1 MRHVGTALL
10 LLVCDIA
17 IPGQK
22 TSVPT
27 FVIDRPTII
36 AFFRPVSDE
45 EMDKNP
51 DINEALGDFQLYASR
66 VGRPLKNAGIDFE
79 VASAV
84 RFRVKDGGSVRT
96 FNTGKIG
103 VGYYFIAPGNQ
114 PHVEYGVET
123 DPDILEA
130 AKKYFQLPI
139 AAP

>member
-1 MRHVGTALL
+1 MRHIDTALL
-10 LLVCDIA
+10 LLACGTA
-17 IPGQK
+17 ATGQQK
-22 TSVPT
+22 SVPT
-27 FVIDRPTII
+27 FVIDRPTLI

-66 VGRPLKNAGIDFE
+66 VNRPLRNAGIAFE

-84 RFRVKDGGSVRT
+84 KFRVKDGGAVRI

-103 VGYYFIAPGNQ
+103 VGYYFVAPGKQ

-130 AKKYFQLPI
+130 ARKYFQIPI